1 VSTRSSLSTRGHVA
15 ISVVSPIDAM
25 VDRIEAQPFSLHQ
38 APERRTD
45 LIGAG
50 ESPLS
55 HCLWPLYAVEQN

>member
-1 VSTRSSLSTRGHVA
+1 VA